1 MARYTTNLGVCSVGD
16 HKFEDKVTE
25 GKGYLSP
32 NPPKW
37 EAFHS
42 QGIANFRRSERE
54 MVCREHYLE
63 QYKERWPDADLSKV

>member
-1 MARYTTNLGVCSVGD
+1 MARYTTQSGVCSVGD

-37 EAFHS
+37 DTTT
-42 QGIANFRRSERE
+42 GRRSDRE
-54 MVCREHYLE
+54 KVCRKHYLE
-63 QYKERWPDADLSKV
+63 QYKEQWPDADLSKA